1 MMATISSSQMN
12 VYFKLIFFGVSPGTD
27 YVVFKGRKIIVVA
40 VVAHTHNLE
49 RDFGSKYVKN
59 FRETQRIFVFR

>member
-1 MMATISSSQMN
+1 MN
-12 VYFKLIFFGVSPGTD
+12 FYFELIFFGVFPGTD
-27 YVVFKGRKIIVVA
+27 YVVFKGRKIIAAA

-59 FRETQRIFVFR
+59 LKATQRTFVFR